1 MGVCYAL
8 QAEAL
13 FQQFKAK
20 KEVLQGKSKEQVMAK
35 YGSAAKPPDEE
46 VLALAQSENYV
57 EYNAQVCTVRFRL
70 ETASVLQRILY
81 QDLSP
86 CKTHNICV
94 RYMNIE
100 GDVGAHA
107 AGPGDQG
114 RGRHPAL
121 ALPGRCPHQQPQIG
135 APAATVL
142 TKISRL

>member
-1 MGVCYAL
+1 MCAYYKL

-13 FQQFKAK
+13 YQQFRAK
-20 KEVLQGKSKEQVMAK
+20 KQVLQGKSKEQVMAK

-57 EYNAQVCTVRFRL
+57 EYNAQVCAVCMLNSSFDCKLDIGILLLARCTTPVRGAWLGR
-70 ETASVLQRILY
+70 
-81 QDLSP
+81 
-86 CKTHNICV
+86 
-94 RYMNIE
+94 

-121 ALPGRCPHQQPQIG
+121 ALPGRCPHQQPHIG
-135 APAATVL
+135 APAPFVL
-142 TKISRL
+142 PCYPPVM